1 MAKPEGKSRAIVLG
15 MLFKA
20 DVTNANAGWTEENVT
35 VLKKIE
41 TPDNLR
47 HPYISG
53 QALRRYLRDSLED
66 LLVAE
71 PDDHIKFSP
80 QKKGPAEKSPVIT
93 EGDPEKYFDDDIL
106 GFLTAAERQTRRR
119 ESPLRV
125 SAAFGLFPYQG
136 DRDLGTRSLLEVTG
150 NPEKGGAMFETEVTH
165 NVFRTTWLLE
175 LDRVGCWRGFE
186 STATK
191 KEADLLR
198 EFSLTDPERKRRAK
212 LLVRSLKYLHGGGR
226 RTRWMMEFVPQF
238 VAYARLTK
246 KVALFLNTLDV
257 KRENGTWRLCPQPLT
272 EVVKDYRADIQKLIV
287 GIREG
292 FGQITKDKVLAELTG
307 SMGDP
312 GKVSVNSVGEAIE
325 EMSRDVDAANF

>member
-1 MAKPEGKSRAIVLG
+1 MGKAERKSRAIVLG

-41 TPDNLR
+41 TPDNQR

-71 PDDHIKFSP
+71 PDDKIKFSP
-80 QKKGPAEKSPVIT
+80 QKPGPAEKSPVVT
-93 EGDPEKYFDDDIL
+93 EGDPEKYFDDDVL
-106 GFLTAAERQTRRR
+106 GFLTAAKGQTRRR

-136 DRDLGTRSLLEVTG
+136 DRDLGTRSLLGVTG
-150 NPEKGGAMFETEVTH
+150 NPEKGGDIFETEVTH

-175 LDRVGCWRGFE
+175 LDRVGTWRGFE

-191 KEADLLR
+191 EKADLLR
-198 EFSLTDPERKRRAK
+198 EFTLDFSERKRRAK

-226 RTRWMMEFVPQF
+226 SSRWMMEFVPQF

-246 KVALFLNTLDV
+246 KVALFLNTLEL
-257 KRENGTWRLCPQPLT
+257 KRENGNWRLWPAPVT
-272 EVVKDYRADIQKLIV
+272 EVVKDYRADIEKLIV
-287 GIREG
+287 GLREG
-292 FGQITKDKVLAELTG
+292 FGQITKDDVLKELSG
-307 SMGDP
+307 AMGDAT
-312 GKVSVNSVGEAIE
+312 KVSVKSVGEAID
-325 EMSRDVDAANF
+325 EMSTDLDGASF